1 MDPEKKSLGAAERD
15 EQQRDAF
22 RRRVAVRDAAEFVI
36 VDESGTN
43 LNRTP
48 RYACAPRGER
58 AYGSV
63 PRNTPPNATLIASL
77 TSAGMGPAM
86 LLSGAAD
93 TAAFEM
99 YIAQVLAPA
108 LVPSQVVILDNLS
121 AHKSACVRELIAAR
135 GCELWYLPSYSPDL
149 SPIEAAF
156 SKLKEAL
163 RRAKARTHDALHDAI
178 ARALEHITAA
188 DAHGY
193 FPHCGYIFHHT
204 PAQ

>member
-1 MDPEKKSLGAAERD
+1 MDPKKKSLGAAERD

-22 RRRVAVRDAAEFVI
+22 RRRIADRDATEFVI
-36 VDESGTN
+36 IDESGTN
-43 LNRTP
+43 LNLTP
-48 RYACAPRGER
+48 RYARAPRGER

-63 PRNTPPNATLIASL
+63 PRNTPPNTTLIASL

-86 LLSGAAD
+86 LLSGATD
-93 TAAFEM
+93 TAAFEV

-108 LVPSQVVILDNLS
+108 LVPGQVVILDNLS
-121 AHKSACVRELIAAR
+121 AHKSGRVRELIAAR
-135 GCELWYLPSYSPDL
+135 GCDLWYLPSYSPDL

-178 ARALEHITAA
+178 ARALEQITAA

-193 FPHCGYIFHHT
+193 FTHCGYIFHHT